1 MADRS
6 LKERFNSRTV
16 KEIISIDTLN
26 FNNEIYLGKYG
37 DFLKQKSYEL
47 TLINAKG
54 ALALGKIFEEVYQ
67 KLGKETGEGIY
78 LEWLKSNNFNR
89 TTAWRYKQ
97 KYNLYLEVSSEKGK
111 EIVALLPFR
120 LISEICQHE
129 QKDTIIE
136 LLNNGSSLDE
146 IKCLLAPIPQKIED
160 NHINQ
165 ENIFN
170 LETFNFEKLELNIK
184 KNYNS
189 LDEKDKKEAAKLL
202 EKLLI
207 LFNKEDF

>member
-6 LKERFNSRTV
+6 LKERFNSRTT

-26 FNNEIYLGKYG
+26 FNNEIYLGEHG

-120 LISEICQHE
+120 LISEIWQHE

-160 NHINQ
+160 KNLNQ

-170 LETFNFEKLELNIK
+170 LDTFNFEKLELNIK
-184 KNYNS
+184 NNYNS
-189 LDEKDKKEAAKLL
+189 LDEKDKKEATKLL

-207 LFNKEDF
+207 LFNRGGE

>member
-1 MADRS
+1 MSSRS
-6 LKERFNSRTV
+6 LKDKFNTRTI
-16 KEIISIDTLN
+16 KEIISKDTLN
-26 FNNEIYLGKYG
+26 YDNEIYSGEYG
-37 DFLKQKSYEL
+37 DFLRQKSYEL

-67 KLGKETGEGIY
+67 TLGKETGEGIY

-136 LLNNGSSLDE
+136 LLNTGSSLDE

-160 NHINQ
+160 KHINQ

-170 LETFNFEKLELNIK
+170 LETFNFEQLELNIK
-184 KNYNS
+184 NNYKT
-189 LDEKDKKEAAKLL
+189 LDEKDKKEAARLL
-202 EKLLI
+202 EKLLV
-207 LFNKEDF
+207 LFNKEI

>member
-6 LKERFNSRTV
+6 LKERFNTRTV

-26 FNNEIYLGKYG
+26 FNNEIYLGEYG

-129 QKDTIIE
+129 KKDTIIE

-146 IKCLLAPIPQKIED
+146 IKY
-160 NHINQ
+160 
-165 ENIFN
+165 F
-170 LETFNFEKLELNIK
+170 
-184 KNYNS
+184 
-189 LDEKDKKEAAKLL
+189 LD
-202 EKLLI
+202 
-207 LFNKEDF
+207 

>member
-1 MADRS
+1 MTDRS
-6 LKERFNSRTV
+6 LKERFNARIT
-16 KEIISIDTLN
+16 KEVVSVDTLN
-26 FNNEIYLGKYG
+26 YNNEIYLGEYG

-47 TLINAKG
+47 TLISVKG
-54 ALALGKIFEEVYQ
+54 ALALGKLFEEVYQ

-129 QKDTIIE
+129 QKDTIVD

-146 IKCLLAPIPQKIED
+146 IKYLLTPIPQKINED
-160 NHINQ
+160 KNINQ
-165 ENIFN
+165 ENLFN
-170 LETFNFEKLELNIK
+170 FETFNFEQLELKIK
-184 KNYNS
+184 NNYKS
-189 LDEKDKKEAAKLL
+189 LDEKDKIKATKLL
-202 EKLLI
+202 EKLLF
-207 LFNKEDF
+207 LFNKEK

>member
-1 MADRS
+1 MSSRS
-6 LKERFNSRTV
+6 LKDKFNTRTI
-16 KEIISIDTLN
+16 KEIISKDTLN
-26 FNNEIYLGKYG
+26 YDNEIYSGEYG

-67 KLGKETGEGIY
+67 TLGKETGEGIY

-136 LLNNGSSLDE
+136 LLNTGSSLDE

-160 NHINQ
+160 KHINQ

-170 LETFNFEKLELNIK
+170 LETFNFEQLELNIK
-184 KNYNS
+184 NNYKT
-189 LDEKDKKEAAKLL
+189 LDEKDKKEAARLL
-202 EKLLI
+202 EKLLV
-207 LFNKEDF
+207 LFNKEI

>member
-1 MADRS
+1 MSSRS
-6 LKERFNSRTV
+6 LKDKFNTRTI
-16 KEIISIDTLN
+16 KEIISKDTLN
-26 FNNEIYLGKYG
+26 YDNEIYSGEYG
-37 DFLKQKSYEL
+37 DFLRQKSYEL

-67 KLGKETGEGIY
+67 TLGKENGEGIY
-78 LEWLKSNNFNR
+78 LKWLKSNNFNR

-111 EIVALLPFR
+111 EIVALIPFR

-136 LLNNGSSLDE
+136 LLNTGSSLDE

-160 NHINQ
+160 
-165 ENIFN
+165 
-170 LETFNFEKLELNIK
+170 K
-184 KNYNS
+184 
-189 LDEKDKKEAAKLL
+189 
-202 EKLLI
+202 
-207 LFNKEDF
+207 

>member
-1 MADRS
+1 MSSRS
-6 LKERFNSRTV
+6 LKDKFNTRTI
-16 KEIISIDTLN
+16 KEIISKDTLN
-26 FNNEIYLGKYG
+26 YDNEIYSGEYG

-67 KLGKETGEGIY
+67 TLGKETGEGIY

-160 NHINQ
+160 KHINQ

-170 LETFNFEKLELNIK
+170 LETFNFEQLELNIK
-184 KNYNS
+184 NNYKT
-189 LDEKDKKEAAKLL
+189 LDEKDKKEAARLL
-202 EKLLI
+202 EKLLV
-207 LFNKEDF
+207 LFNKEI

>member
-1 MADRS
+1 MTDRS
-6 LKERFNSRTV
+6 LKERFNSRIT
-16 KEIISIDTLN
+16 KEIISIDTLK
-26 FNNEIYLGKYG
+26 FNNEIYLGEYG
-37 DFLKQKSYEL
+37 DFLKRKSYEL

-136 LLNNGSSLDE
+136 LLNTGSSLDE

-160 NHINQ
+160 KYINQ

-170 LETFNFEKLELNIK
+170 LETFNFEQLELNIK
-184 KNYNS
+184 NNYNS

-202 EKLLI
+202 EKLSV
-207 LFNKEDF
+207 LFNKEV

>member
-6 LKERFNSRTV
+6 LKEKFNSRIT
-16 KEIISIDTLN
+16 KEIVSIDTLN
-26 FNNEIYLGKYG
+26 FNNEIYSGEYG

-67 KLGKETGEGIY
+67 KLGKENGEGIY

-97 KYNLYLEVSSEKGK
+97 KYNLYLEVNSEKGK
-111 EIVALLPFR
+111 EIVALLPFK

-136 LLNNGSSLDE
+136 LLDNGSSLDE
-146 IKCLLAPIPQKIED
+146 IRCLLTPIPQEKIENI
-160 NHINQ
+160 NH
-165 ENIFN
+165 FN

>member
-1 MADRS
+1 MTDRS
-6 LKERFNSRTV
+6 LKERFNSRIT
-16 KEIISIDTLN
+16 KEIISIDTLK
-26 FNNEIYLGKYG
+26 FNNEIYLGEYG
-37 DFLKQKSYEL
+37 DFLKRKSYEL

-160 NHINQ
+160 KHINQ

-170 LETFNFEKLELNIK
+170 LETFNFEQLELNIK
-184 KNYNS
+184 NNYNS

-202 EKLLI
+202 EKLSV
-207 LFNKEDF
+207 LFNKEV

>member
-1 MADRS
+1 MSSRS
-6 LKERFNSRTV
+6 LKDKFNTRTI
-16 KEIISIDTLN
+16 KEIISKDTLN
-26 FNNEIYLGKYG
+26 YDNEIYSGEYG
-37 DFLKQKSYEL
+37 DFLRQKSYEL

-67 KLGKETGEGIY
+67 TLGKENGEGIY

-136 LLNNGSSLDE
+136 LLNTGSSLDE

-160 NHINQ
+160 KHINQ

-170 LETFNFEKLELNIK
+170 LETFNFEQLELNIK
-184 KNYNS
+184 NNYKT
-189 LDEKDKKEAAKLL
+189 LDEKDKKEAARLL
-202 EKLLI
+202 EKLLV
-207 LFNKEDF
+207 LFNKEI

>member
-1 MADRS
+1 MSSRS
-6 LKERFNSRTV
+6 LKDKFNTKTI
-16 KEIISIDTLN
+16 KEIISKDTLN
-26 FNNEIYLGKYG
+26 YDNEIYSGEYG
-37 DFLKQKSYEL
+37 DFLRQKSYEL

-67 KLGKETGEGIY
+67 TLGKENGEGIY

-136 LLNNGSSLDE
+136 LLNTGSSLDE

-160 NHINQ
+160 KYINQ

-170 LETFNFEKLELNIK
+170 LETFNFEQLELNIK
-184 KNYNS
+184 NNYNS

-202 EKLLI
+202 EKLLV
-207 LFNKEDF
+207 LFNKEI